1 MRSLLLL
8 AVTLPLAAQQYSLV
22 LKGGRVIDPRNGVDG
37 IRDVAIANGK
47 IAAVAENIPASAGRK
62 VIDMKGLV
70 VTPGLVDIHVHV
82 FHTTGVK
89 DAWAGDNSVSPD
101 AFSFRTG
108 VTTMADAGSSGWRNF
123 ETFRHTVIDRART
136 RVFAF
141 INITG
146 LGMLTNIPE
155 QAVEDMKP
163 EEVARLAKKHK
174 DVVVGVKSAHFE
186 GPTWTSVERALEA
199 GRLADIPIM
208 VDFGWFVKERPYWQ
222 LVTQKLRPGDMSTHF
237 FRGPVPIA
245 DKNGKVYDYLRQARA
260 KGVKFDVGHG
270 GGSFVW
276 RNAVPA
282 IVGGFYPDSISTDLH
297 TGSMNGYMFDMP
309 TTMSKMLA
317 AGMPLVEVIRA
328 STWNPAQQIK
338 HPEVGHLSV
347 GAVADIAVWKVLE
360 GEFGYGDPD
369 AGRVMGK
376 QRLQCEMTLKD
387 GAILYDWNAR
397 AGVDWKT
404 LPEGYGVRPVE
415 SIIAPPSK

>member
-1 MRSLLLL
+1 MRNFLLLLL
-8 AVTLPLAAQQYSLV
+8 ALPLAAQQYNLL
-22 LKGGRVIDPRNGVDG
+22 LKGGRVIDPRNNIDG
-37 IRDVAIANGK
+37 IRDVAIQNGK
-47 IAAVAENIPASAGRK
+47 IAAVAENIPANAARK

-89 DAWAGDNSVSPD
+89 DAWAGDNSIAPD

-123 ETFRHTVIDRART
+123 ETFRHTVIDRAKT

-155 QAVEDMKP
+155 QAVDDMKP
-163 EEVARLAKKHK
+163 QEVARLAKKHK

-208 VDFGWFVKERPYWQ
+208 VDFGWFVKDRPYWQ

-245 DKNGKVYDYLRQARA
+245 DKNGKVYDYLKQARA

-282 IVGGFYPDSISTDLH
+282 IAGGFYPDSISTDLH

-317 AGMPLVEVIRA
+317 LGMPLVDVIRA

-347 GAVADIAVWKVLE
+347 GAVADIAAWQVLQ
-360 GEFGYGDPD
+360 GDFGYGDPE
-369 AGRVMGK
+369 AGLVKSK

-387 GAILYDWNAR
+387 GEILYDWNVR
-397 AGVDWKT
+397 AGRDWKT
-404 LPEGYGVRPVE
+404 LPDGYGVRPVE
-415 SIIAPPSK
+415 SIIPPPSK